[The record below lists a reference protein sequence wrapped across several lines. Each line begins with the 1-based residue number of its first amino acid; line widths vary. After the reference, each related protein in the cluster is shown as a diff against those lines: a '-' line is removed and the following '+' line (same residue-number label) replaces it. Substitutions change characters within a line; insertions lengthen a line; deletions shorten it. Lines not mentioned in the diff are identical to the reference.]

1 LDDAGF
7 ALGMKAYNDA
17 VRALASEYRLPLLD
31 LEKYIISPA
40 YFTDEVHLTVEGLV
54 YEGRLVGEHILDT
67 KLIRAAK

>member
-1 LDDAGF
+1 
-7 ALGMKAYNDA
+7 
-17 VRALASEYRLPLLD
+17 

-40 YFTDEVHLTVEGLV
+40 YFTDEVHLTEEGLV